1 MANLCWLA
9 DRNIR
14 SPIGGLSVTTGIFDS
29 LRHAITE
36 KHMCVMKHNEGLLKD
51 KLLCK
56 LGRSKTDCKK
66 IWRTCNYIFYVHEK
80 AAGAHYDN

>member
-1 MANLCWLA
+1 MMASLCSL

-14 SPIGGLSVTTGIFDS
+14 SPIGGLSVATGIFDS

-36 KHMCVMKHNEGLLKD
+36 KHMCVMKYNGQLLKD

-56 LGRSKTDCKK
+56 LGRCTRD
-66 IWRTCNYIFYVHEK
+66 
-80 AAGAHYDN
+80 